1 MPEPHGRQIAHF
13 RYVVRQ
19 DVRASFSRD
28 RAFRFK
34 LDIPYRPENG
44 RDQTVAIV
52 MKNPSSA
59 DEYNADTTIRRVEEY
74 VHRNFQSA
82 ARLTVLNLFAY
93 RATDP
98 RNVEVARRLSGL
110 DSIVGD
116 GNDAAIAATVDA
128 SDDVILGWGARS
140 GIDQRDYEKRV
151 RQVAGILHP
160 HRRKLWHVSDLTID
174 AHPRHA
180 LQWGYASPKRQL
192 PSIWTWWPSAGSAA

>member
-1 MPEPHGRQIAHF
+1 MPEPHGRQIAHY
-13 RYVVRQ
+13 RYVVTQ
-19 DVRASFSRD
+19 DIRASFSRD

-44 RDQTVAIV
+44 REQTVAIV
-52 MKNPSSA
+52 LKKPSSA

-74 VHRNFQSA
+74 VHRNFRSA
-82 ARLTVLNLFAY
+82 ARLTVLILFAY

-98 RNVEVARRLSGL
+98 RNVEGVRRLSGL

-116 GNDAAIAATVDA
+116 GNDAAIAAMVDA

-140 GIDQRDYEKRV
+140 GIDQGDYER
-151 RQVAGILHP
+151 RIQQVAAILHP
-160 HRRKLWHVSDLTID
+160 HRHKLWHVGDLTIG

-180 LQWGYASPKRQL
+180 LQWAYASPKWQL
-192 PSIWTWWPSAGSAA
+192 PSIWTWWPSAGPAA

>member
-82 ARLTVLNLFAY
+82 ATLTVLNLFAY

-110 DSIVGD
+110 E
-116 GNDAAIAATVDA
+116 
-128 SDDVILGWGARS
+128 
-140 GIDQRDYEKRV
+140 Q
-151 RQVAGILHP
+151 
-160 HRRKLWHVSDLTID
+160 HRRRRERR
-174 AHPRHA
+174 RHR
-180 LQWGYASPKRQL
+180 GHGRRKRRRD
-192 PSIWTWWPSAGSAA
+192 PWVGRP